1 MIKQIKTFITVQ
13 SNDVLDEMVN
23 DFLAGIDSEHV
34 VYIQYR
40 ETQGGLNNMANASV
54 MVVYYVKEPIDD
66 KPLPSPVGTIG

>member
-13 SNDVLDEMVN
+13 SNDILDEMVN
-23 DFLAGIDSEHV
+23 DFLKTLEASFVADV
-34 VYIQYR
+34 QYR